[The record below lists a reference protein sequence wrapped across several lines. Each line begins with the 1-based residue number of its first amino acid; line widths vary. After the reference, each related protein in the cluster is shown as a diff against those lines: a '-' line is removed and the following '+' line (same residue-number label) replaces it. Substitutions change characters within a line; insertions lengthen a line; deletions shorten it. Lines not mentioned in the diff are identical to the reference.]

1 LNICPP
7 RSLIAPRDRGGDPL
21 DDDDSNG
28 NAKNNDRDRPHYH
41 GHRERLRQRLLERGG
56 ASLAD
61 YEVLEFLLFGARP
74 RGDTKPLAKALIDR
88 FGTLA
93 RVLTAPPEALAKVP
107 GMGDASIAVLK
118 VIPEAAARLAREEAM
133 AGDVISSWDK
143 LLAYCRMTMA
153 HQPVEQF
160 RLLFLDKRNRLIADE
175 VQQQGTIDHTPVYT
189 REVVKRAL
197 ELGAAALILVHN
209 HPSGEPAPSEADIAM
224 TEQICSAL
232 EKLGIVVHDH
242 LVIAR
247 GGHASFRALG
257 LL

>member
-1 LNICPP
+1 M
-7 RSLIAPRDRGGDPL
+7 
-21 DDDDSNG
+21 
-28 NAKNNDRDRPHYH
+28 
-41 GHRERLRQRLLERGG
+41 
-56 ASLAD
+56 
-61 YEVLEFLLFGARP
+61 
-74 RGDTKPLAKALIDR
+74 T
-88 FGTLA
+88 
-93 RVLTAPPEALAKVP
+93 
-107 GMGDASIAVLK
+107 
-118 VIPEAAARLAREEAM
+118 
-133 AGDVISSWDK
+133 GDVISSWDK
-143 LLAYCRMTMA
+143 LLAYCRQTMA

-209 HPSGEPAPSEADIAM
+209 HPSGEPAPSEADIAV